1 MNRVRLAGCIVLT
14 MILQGCLFS
23 PRSIM
28 PTKADIA
35 SQELSF
41 IDDHLSLM
49 HDITSG
55 NYQQQLDLFTSVVN
69 QREVD
74 ASAHNRLRE
83 ALALITT
90 GHPNSDPGRGY
101 SELKTLMEQS
111 TKLTALE
118 RRLATVILNETENVM
133 ILEARNSELSAAISN
148 SQTVLDQKG
157 TSNRESLSQARKQLD
172 AAQQE
177 IDVLQIELEEAR
189 AKLDAIKRIEVTSE

>member
-1 MNRVRLAGCIVLT
+1 
-14 MILQGCLFS
+14 
-23 PRSIM
+23 M
-28 PTKADIA
+28 PTKADLA

-55 NYQQQLDLFTSVVN
+55 NYQQQQLDLFTSVVN
-69 QREVD
+69 QREVN

-83 ALALITT
+83 AFALITT

-148 SQTVLDQKG
+148 SQTVLNQKG
-157 TSNRESLSQARKQLD
+157 TSNRESLSQAREQLD